1 MAFLLTYPGLIMQYS
16 PIMRSIVALA
26 TFLLI
31 GCVEFTAQNMNK
43 ISMGMN
49 KSQVVTVLGEP
60 ASVSAKG
67 EIEYLHFNLFEYGA
81 GLSHFYVRLVSGKV
95 ESFGRVGD
103 FDSTKDPTLNV
114 KVK

>member
-1 MAFLLTYPGLIMQYS
+1 MQIS
-16 PIMRSIVALA
+16 SSMRAIVALA

-31 GCVEFTAQNMNK
+31 GCVEFTAQRMNK

-49 KSQVVTVLGEP
+49 KSQVVAVLGEP

-67 EIEYLHFNLFEYGA
+67 DIEYLNFHLFEYGA